1 MDPCPCGS
9 QSPYADCCGPLIERT
24 RSADTPEEL
33 MRSRYSAYARGE
45 VDYIVETTHPSR
57 RQGHDPR
64 MIARWSRKSDWHDL
78 QILGVEGG
86 GPDDDEGK
94 VEFIAEY
101 TEKGGRVQHH
111 EIAEFKKSDGQW
123 YFFDGNPPP
132 AKQYVREG
140 PKIGRNDPC
149 PCGSG
154 KKYKKCCWT

>member
-1 MDPCPCGS
+1 MDQCPCGS
-9 QSPYADCCGPLIERT
+9 QSPYADCCEPLIAGT
-24 RSADTPEEL
+24 RSADTPQEL

-57 RQGHDPR
+57 RQGHDQR
-64 MIARWSRKSDWHDL
+64 MIARWSRKSDWHGL
-78 QILGVEGG
+78 QILGAEGG
-86 GPDDDEGK
+86 GPDDDQGK

-111 EIAEFKKSDGQW
+111 EIAEFRRSDGQW
-123 YFFDGNPPP
+123 YFFDGTPPP

-154 KKYKKCCWT
+154 KKYKKCCGR